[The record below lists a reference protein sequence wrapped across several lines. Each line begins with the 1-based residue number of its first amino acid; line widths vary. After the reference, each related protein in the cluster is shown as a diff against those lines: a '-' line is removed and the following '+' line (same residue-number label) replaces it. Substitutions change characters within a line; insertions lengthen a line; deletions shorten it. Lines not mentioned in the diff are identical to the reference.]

1 MPPSPTAVFRRPGFP
16 LMYAALSTSALGDSV
31 LLLVLGVWAKTL
43 TGQNGSVGIVYLCML
58 VPALVAPFLGAWA
71 DGFRRKPLLIWTNV
85 ASALAVLPLTVV
97 DDASDIWILYG
108 VAVLYG
114 LSFVI
119 VPAGV
124 NGLLK
129 ELLDDEALVDAN
141 SALATTK
148 EAFRLFAPLAG
159 AAMFAAWGG
168 WTVAVVDAVSF
179 LVAAVLI
186 ARIRVDEAAP
196 QRHTAGLVD
205 AMTSGVRLLV
215 ADRVL
220 KHVLVGL
227 GLTLLV
233 VGFTESG
240 IYAVLDAFGKPATY
254 VAIVVMVQGIGA
266 VLGGLAS
273 SWSVRHL
280 GEVSTIVVSCVILAT
295 SMAVVALAGTIPVL
309 LAASAVFG
317 FGLPLMFV
325 AYTTLI
331 QRRTEQA
338 VMARVTM
345 AAEVVMSVP
354 QAVSLAVG
362 AVVVSLVP
370 YRWAFGVITV
380 VTLLGAAHVLWWLR
394 DQLRPGTT
402 TSTTSTTPPSTTPE
416 STTPESTAPGG
427 LAPVSTD
434 GAPELPIDEDA
445 ALLTDLTDQLPGAA
459 GTSAAGGVLL
469 LGADQVERHHG
480 PDHGDPQGDRHP

>member
-1 MPPSPTAVFRRPGFP
+1 M
-16 LMYAALSTSALGDSV
+16 
-31 LLLVLGVWAKTL
+31 
-43 TGQNGSVGIVYLCML
+43 
-58 VPALVAPFLGAWA
+58 
-71 DGFRRKPLLIWTNV
+71 
-85 ASALAVLPLTVV
+85 
-97 DDASDIWILYG
+97 
-108 VAVLYG
+108 
-114 LSFVI
+114 
-119 VPAGV
+119 
-124 NGLLK
+124 
-129 ELLDDEALVDAN
+129 
-141 SALATTK
+141 
-148 EAFRLFAPLAG
+148 
-159 AAMFAAWGG
+159 
-168 WTVAVVDAVSF
+168 
-179 LVAAVLI
+179 
-186 ARIRVDEAAP
+186 
-196 QRHTAGLVD
+196 
-205 AMTSGVRLLV
+205 
-215 ADRVL
+215 
-220 KHVLVGL
+220 
-227 GLTLLV
+227 
-233 VGFTESG
+233 
-240 IYAVLDAFGKPATY
+240 LDALGKPATY

-402 TSTTSTTPPSTTPE
+402 TSSPSI
-416 STTPESTAPGG
+416 GV
-427 LAPVSTD
+427 PVTLSGATGSLPLHGSDDDD
-434 GAPELPIDEDA
+434 GTNYIDEDA